1 MKKYLYVYNY
11 YPQFEESM
19 ALMEFHNI
27 FHADYE
33 KYHFT
38 DIDFNIKRSV
48 FIKARLTIFHAAK
61 SVAELVDLLKH
72 DDLYYEDF
80 KVEYYKNDLTHY
92 DYQRSLKEASMLSDP
107 IPGTTDLEHP
117 KVELAFTYIKD
128 TYYFG
133 LLERNKDWHKYEVKP
148 YSYSHSLPLK
158 CARVALNL
166 GLGSAIH
173 DTIIDPCCGVG
184 TVVLEGLGLGFQI
197 VGSDINRYVS
207 YKARLNLKHF
217 GFDPLLIT
225 KRNIHDI
232 QEHYNLCIMDVPY
245 GVVVP
250 FSIEE
255 QLDLIREA
263 YRISDRLVVITHVNL
278 NEQIEE
284 IGYTI
289 KDQCVYKRGNFER
302 FITLCVKEC

>member
-19 ALMEFHNI
+19 ALMEFRNI

-38 DIDFNIKRSV
+38 DIDFDIKRSV
-48 FIKARLTIFHAAK
+48 FIKARLTIFHEATTIP
-61 SVAELVDLLKH
+61 ELIALLEK

-80 KVEYYKNDLTHY
+80 KVEYYKNDITHY
-92 DYQRSLKEASMLSDP
+92 DYQRSLKEASMLSEP

-117 KVELAFTYIKD
+117 KVELAFTYIKG

-148 YSYSHSLPLK
+148 YSYSHSLPIK
-158 CARVALNL
+158 CACVALNL
-166 GLGSAIH
+166 GLKDMN

-184 TVVLEGLGLGFQI
+184 TVVLEGLGLHLNI

-207 YKARLNLKHF
+207 YKARLNLKYF

-225 KRNIHDI
+225 KRDIHDI
-232 QEHYNLCIMDVPY
+232 KEHYNLCIMDVPY

-255 QLDLIREA
+255 QLDLIKA
-263 YRISDRLVVITHVNL
+263 SYPICDRLVVITHVNL
-278 NEQIEE
+278 NAQIEDL
-284 IGYTI
+284 GYII
-289 KDQCVYKRGNFER
+289 KDHCVYKRGNFER
-302 FITLCVKEC
+302 FITLCVKES